1 MNPNL
6 IGSLTWI
13 IFIFLSLFTHMIIK
27 SLTDEVDFIITIFS
41 RFVFSLP
48 VLLLLAYLARKELFL
63 QINNWRNVL
72 LRSFFGFVTMIMVF
86 SSLQLIPI
94 GLTTALAQSS
104 AIFVTILS
112 PFILG
117 EKIGLI
123 RWAAVIF
130 GLLGVYL
137 MIDPISIVKSTSNL
151 STLGL
156 TLAFCSAIT
165 HAILALILRKLGKS
179 EHPSSTA
186 LIHNLITSITIVLA
200 IVFFGTKFYGKTGDF
215 GIEVLITPNMVLLS
229 LIILGFVGSFVQY
242 LMAVSYK
249 YAEATILVTLRYLA
263 IPLATTLGY
272 IIWNEVP
279 TTNQIYGG
287 LIVIGSCLLITVRE
301 MKKKKPIIE

>member
-13 IFIFLSLFTHMIIK
+13 VFIFLSLFTHMIIK
-27 SLTDEVDFIITIFS
+27 SLTGEVDFIITIFS
-41 RFVFSLP
+41 RFIFSLP

-63 QINNWRNVL
+63 QINNWHNIF
-72 LRSFFGFVTMIMVF
+72 LRSLFGFVTMVMVF

-137 MIDPISIVKSTSNL
+137 IIDPISIIKATSNL

-186 LIHNLITSITIVLA
+186 LIHNLITSFIILLA
-200 IVFFGTKFYGKTGDF
+200 IIFFGTKFIGKTGDF
-215 GIEVLITPNMVLLS
+215 GIEILITPNMVFLS
-229 LIILGFVGSFVQY
+229 LIALGFVGSFVQY

-263 IPLATTLGY
+263 IPLAAALGY
-272 IIWNEVP
+272 VIWNEVP
-279 TTNQIYGG
+279 STNQIYGG
-287 LIVIGSCLLITVRE
+287 LIVICSSILITYRE
-301 MKKKKPIIE
+301 MKKTKHIV